1 MDQAV
6 AGAIVEE
13 QVREVPAYESV
24 AERADGCWNGY
35 LQNREPILID
45 LEISDLDGLPHFYST
60 QNQIIVLP
68 KQISLKPT
76 ITLGNEH
83 NGKAY
88 TTLSNLRFT
97 AEANDSDGA
106 LVGVQFYV
114 NGDLLG
120 AEIPADYAESQ
131 EQQPYSAEFSP
142 PVAGSTPRYLQL
154 PVITVGIACD
164 ESTGHLHL
172 YYRSWQ
178 GSRRIRLSKPTMA
191 AVKQTPPLSMEES
204 KRSI

>member
-1 MDQAV
+1 M
-6 AGAIVEE
+6 EE

-24 AERADGCWNGY
+24 AGTGRWVLEWIPSKPGTY
-35 LQNREPILID
+35 LID
-45 LEISDLDGLPHFYST
+45 LEITDLDGLSTFYTT

-68 KQISLKPT
+68 KQISQKPS

-83 NGKAY
+83 HGNAY

-97 AEANDSDGA
+97 ARANDSDGA

-131 EQQPYSAEFSP
+131 SQQPYSAEFSP
-142 PVAGSTPRYLQL
+142 PVAGVYTVYAIARDNSGNHVMSQPVTFTCTTKLAKHQL
-154 PVITVGIACD
+154 FASQNPP
-164 ESTGHLHL
+164 
-172 YYRSWQ
+172 WQ
-178 GSRRIRLSKPTMA
+178 R
-191 AVKQTPPLSMEES
+191 
-204 KRSI
+204 